1 MTLKEW
7 IKYFLIRTFRDEII
21 EVYPP
26 EDYIVTYRDVGTR
39 LEGYMVRVVYKYHG
53 VENRLFPIDNDHF
66 QFISSQRTLK
76 YAQDFYTNARK
87 KIEQAKQENAN
98 EKQKR

>member
-76 YAQDFYTNARK
+76 YAQDFYMKARK
-87 KIEQAKQENAN
+87 QIEQRKLAEAKGN
-98 EKQKR
+98 EK